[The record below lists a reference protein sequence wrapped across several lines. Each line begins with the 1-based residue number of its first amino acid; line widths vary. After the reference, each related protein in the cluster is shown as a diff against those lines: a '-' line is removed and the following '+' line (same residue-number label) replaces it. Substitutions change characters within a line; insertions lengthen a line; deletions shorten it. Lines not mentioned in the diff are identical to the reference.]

1 MSEELLMVLLADA
14 RLPVAGHTQSGQLEA
29 AVRSGLTAE
38 QVPVFMRSRLAS
50 VVRVEAG
57 TAVVGLHRLRAG
69 LPLEPVLDAWAAR
82 TPAAP
87 MRDTSRTLG
96 RALLRLVRRLFPD
109 SVHVA
114 EVAALERPCRPL
126 VLAAAAATGG
136 LAPASLARLV
146 AYDDLQ
152 TVAAAALKLLPLD
165 PLDAT
170 SWVHD
175 LLPEAERLAA
185 EVAPLTTPDD
195 IPAASAPQLDLWA
208 QAHARTTRRLFS
220 A

>member
-1 MSEELLMVLLADA
+1 MSEELLMMLLADA

-57 TAVVGLHRLRAG
+57 TAVVALHRLRAG

-109 SVHVA
+109 SMHVA
-114 EVAALERPCRPL
+114 EVAALERRCRPL

-136 LAPASLARLV
+136 LAPASLGRLV

-152 TVAAAALKLLPLD
+152 TVASAALKLLPLD

-175 LLPEAERLAA
+175 LLPEAERVAA
-185 EVAPLTTPDD
+185 EVAPLTDPHQ
-195 IPAASAPQLDLWA
+195 IPAPSAPQLDLWA
-208 QAHARTTRRLFS
+208 LAHADTTRRLFS

>member
-1 MSEELLMVLLADA
+1 MSDDLLMMLLADA

-57 TAVVGLHRLRAG
+57 TAVVALHRLRAG
-69 LPLEPVLDAWAAR
+69 LPLEPVYDAWAAR

-109 SVHVA
+109 SPHVA
-114 EVAALERPCRPL
+114 EVAGIERPCRPI

-136 LAPASLARLV
+136 IAPASLVRLV

-152 TVAAAALKLLPLD
+152 MVASASLKLLPLD

-185 EVAPLTTPDD
+185 EVAPLTEPQD
-195 IPAASAPQLDLWA
+195 IPAPSAPQLDLWA
-208 QAHARTTRRLFS
+208 QTHAHTTRRLFS

>member
-1 MSEELLMVLLADA
+1 MSENLLMMLLADA

-38 QVPVFMRSRLAS
+38 HVPAFMRSRQAS

-57 TAVVGLHRLRAG
+57 TAVVALHRLRAG
-69 LPLEPVLDAWAAR
+69 LPLEPVVDAWAAR

-96 RALLRLVRRLFPD
+96 RALLRLVKRLFPD
-109 SVHVA
+109 SPHVA
-114 EVAALERPCRPL
+114 EVAVLQRPCRPL
-126 VLAAAAATGG
+126 VLAAAAASGG
-136 LAPASLARLV
+136 LAPASLGRLV

-152 TVAAAALKLLPLD
+152 TVASAALKLLPLD

-175 LLPEAERLAA
+175 LLPEAERLAT
-185 EVAPLTTPDD
+185 EVAPLTDPDQ
-195 IPAASAPQLDLWA
+195 IPAPSAPHLDLWA
-208 QAHARTTRRLFS
+208 LAHADTTRRLFS

>member
-1 MSEELLMVLLADA
+1 MSETLLLMLLADA

-29 AVRSGLTAE
+29 AVRAGLTAE

-57 TAVVGLHRLRAG
+57 TAVVALNRLRAG

-96 RALLRLVRRLFPD
+96 RAMLRLVRRLFPD
-109 SVHVA
+109 SPHVA

-136 LAPASLARLV
+136 IAPASLGRLV
-146 AYDDLQ
+146 VYDDLQ
-152 TVAAAALKLLPLD
+152 TVASAALKLLPLD

-175 LLPEAERLAA
+175 LLPEAERIAVA
-185 EVAPLTTPDD
+185 VAPLADPHH
-195 IPAASAPQLDLWA
+195 IPAPSAPQLDLWA
-208 QAHARTTRRLFS
+208 QTHAHTTRRLFS

>member
-82 TPAAP
+82 TPSAP

-96 RALLRLVRRLFPD
+96 RALLRLVKRLFPD
-109 SVHVA
+109 SVHVG

-136 LAPASLARLV
+136 LAPASLGRLV

-152 TVAAAALKLLPLD
+152 TVASAALKLLPLD

-170 SWVHD
+170 SWVHE

-185 EVAPLTTPDD
+185 GIAPLTDPDQ
-195 IPAASAPQLDLWA
+195 IPAPSAPQLDLWA

>member
-1 MSEELLMVLLADA
+1 MSDDLLMMLLADA

-29 AVRSGLTAE
+29 AVRSGLTAD

-57 TAVVGLHRLRAG
+57 TAVVALHRLRAG

-82 TPAAP
+82 TPAAS

-96 RALLRLVRRLFPD
+96 RALLRLVGRLFPE
-109 SVHVA
+109 STHVA
-114 EVAALERPCRPL
+114 EVAVLERPCRPL
-126 VLAAAAATGG
+126 VLAAAAAAGG
-136 LAPASLARLV
+136 IAPASLGRLV

-152 TVAAAALKLLPLD
+152 TVASASLKLLPLD
-165 PLDAT
+165 PLETT
-170 SWVHD
+170 SWVYD
-175 LLPEAERLAA
+175 LLPEAERLAT
-185 EVAPLTTPDD
+185 EVASLTDPDQ
-195 IPAASAPQLDLWA
+195 IPAPGAPQLDLWA
-208 QAHARTTRRLFS
+208 QTHAHTTRRLFS

>member
-1 MSEELLMVLLADA
+1 MSETLLLMLLADA

-29 AVRSGLTAE
+29 AVRAGLTAE

-57 TAVVGLHRLRAG
+57 TAVVALNRLRAG

-96 RALLRLVRRLFPD
+96 RAMLRLVRRLFPD
-109 SVHVA
+109 SPHVA

-136 LAPASLARLV
+136 IAPASLGRLV
-146 AYDDLQ
+146 VYDDLQ
-152 TVAAAALKLLPLD
+152 TVASAALKLLPLD

-175 LLPEAERLAA
+175 LLPEAERIAV
-185 EVAPLTTPDD
+185 EVAPLADPHH
-195 IPAASAPQLDLWA
+195 IPAPSAPQLDLWA
-208 QAHARTTRRLFS
+208 QTHAHTTRRLFS

>member
-1 MSEELLMVLLADA
+1 MSENLLMMLLADA

-69 LPLEPVLDAWAAR
+69 LPFEPVVDGWAAR
-82 TPAAP
+82 TPAAA

-126 VLAAAAATGG
+126 VLASAAAAGG

-152 TVAAAALKLLPLD
+152 TVASAALKLLPLD

-170 SWVHD
+170 GWVHD

-185 EVAPLTTPDD
+185 EVAPLTDPHQ
-195 IPAASAPQLDLWA
+195 IPAPSAPQLDLWA
-208 QAHARTTRRLFS
+208 QSHARTTRRLFS

>member
-1 MSEELLMVLLADA
+1 MSEELLMMLLADA

-29 AVRSGLTAE
+29 AVRSGLAAE
-38 QVPVFMRSRLAS
+38 QVPVFMRSRLGS

-57 TAVVGLHRLRAG
+57 AAVVALHRLRAG
-69 LPLEPVLDAWAAR
+69 LPLPPVAEAWAAR

-96 RALLRLVRRLFPD
+96 RAMLRLVRRLLPD
-109 SVHVA
+109 SAHVA

-126 VLAAAAATGG
+126 VLAAAAAAGG
-136 LAPASLARLV
+136 LAPVSLGRLV

-152 TVAAAALKLLPLD
+152 TVASAALKLLPLD

-175 LLPEAERLAA
+175 LLPEAERLAT
-185 EVAPLTTPDD
+185 EVAPLTTPER
-195 IPAASAPQLDLWA
+195 IPAPSAPQLDLWA
-208 QAHARTTRRLFS
+208 QTHARTTRRLFS

>member
-1 MSEELLMVLLADA
+1 MSEELLMMLLADA

-69 LPLEPVLDAWAAR
+69 LPVEPVLDAWAAR

-109 SVHVA
+109 SPHVKA
-114 EVAALERPCRPL
+114 VAVLERPCRPL

-152 TVAAAALKLLPLD
+152 TVASAALKLLPLD

-185 EVAPLTTPDD
+185 AVAPLTEPHQ
-195 IPAASAPQLDLWA
+195 IPASSAPQLDLWA
-208 QAHARTTRRLFS
+208 QAHAQTTRRLFS

>member
-1 MSEELLMVLLADA
+1 MSDDLLMMLLADA

-29 AVRSGLTAE
+29 AVRSGLTGE

-57 TAVVGLHRLRAG
+57 TAVVALHRLRAG
-69 LPLEPVLDAWAAR
+69 LPLEPVYDAWAAR

-109 SVHVA
+109 SPHVA
-114 EVAALERPCRPL
+114 EVAGIERPCRPI

-136 LAPASLARLV
+136 IAPASLVRLV

-152 TVAAAALKLLPLD
+152 TVASASLKLLPLD

-185 EVAPLTTPDD
+185 EVAPLTEPQD
-195 IPAASAPQLDLWA
+195 IPAPSAPQLDLWA
-208 QAHARTTRRLFS
+208 QTHAHTTRRLFS

>member
-1 MSEELLMVLLADA
+1 MLLADA

-38 QVPVFMRSRLAS
+38 QVPAFLRSRQTS

-57 TAVVGLHRLRAG
+57 TAVVALHRLRAG

-87 MRDTSRTLG
+87 MRDTSRALG

-109 SVHVA
+109 SAHVA
-114 EVAALERPCRPL
+114 EVAALERSCRPL

-136 LAPASLARLV
+136 LTPASLGRLV

-152 TVAAAALKLLPLD
+152 TVASAALKLLPLD
-165 PLDAT
+165 PLDTT
-170 SWVHD
+170 SWVHQ

-185 EVAPLTTPDD
+185 ELAPLTDPHQ
-195 IPAASAPQLDLWA
+195 IPAPSAPQLDLWA

>member
-1 MSEELLMVLLADA
+1 MSENLLMMLLADA

-50 VVRVEAG
+50 VVRVEAC

-69 LPLEPVLDAWAAR
+69 LPLEPVVDGWAAR
-82 TPAAP
+82 TPAAA

-152 TVAAAALKLLPLD
+152 TVASAALKLLPLD

-170 SWVHD
+170 GWVHE
-175 LLPEAERLAA
+175 LLPEAELLAA
-185 EVAPLTTPDD
+185 EVAPLTDPHQ
-195 IPAASAPQLDLWA
+195 IPAPSAPQLDLWA

>member
-1 MSEELLMVLLADA
+1 MSENLLMMLLADA

-57 TAVVGLHRLRAG
+57 TAAVALHRLRAG
-69 LPLEPVLDAWAAR
+69 LPLEAVLDAWAAR

-109 SVHVA
+109 SAHVA

-126 VLAAAAATGG
+126 VLAAAAAEGG
-136 LAPASLARLV
+136 LAPASLGRLV

-152 TVAAAALKLLPLD
+152 TVASAALKLLPLD

-175 LLPEAERLAA
+175 LLPEAERVAA
-185 EVAPLTTPDD
+185 EVAPLTDPHQ
-195 IPAASAPQLDLWA
+195 IPAPSAPQLDLWA
-208 QAHARTTRRLFS
+208 LAHADTTRRLFS

>member
-1 MSEELLMVLLADA
+1 MSDDLLMMLLADA

-29 AVRSGLTAE
+29 AVRSGLTAD
-38 QVPVFMRSRLAS
+38 QVPDFMRSRLAS

-57 TAVVGLHRLRAG
+57 TAVVALHRLRAG

-82 TPAAP
+82 TPAAS

-96 RALLRLVRRLFPD
+96 RALLRLVRRLFPE
-109 SVHVA
+109 SPHVV
-114 EVAALERPCRPL
+114 EVAGLERPCRPL

-136 LAPASLARLV
+136 IAPASLGRLV

-152 TVAAAALKLLPLD
+152 TVASASLKLLPLD
-165 PLDAT
+165 PLEST
-170 SWVHD
+170 SWVYD

-185 EVAPLTTPDD
+185 EVAPLTDPHH
-195 IPAASAPQLDLWA
+195 IPAPSAPQLDLWA
-208 QAHARTTRRLFS
+208 QTHAHTTRRLFS

>member
-1 MSEELLMVLLADA
+1 MSDDLLMMLLSDA

-57 TAVVGLHRLRAG
+57 TAVVALHRLRAG
-69 LPLEPVLDAWAAR
+69 LPLEPVYDAWAAR

-96 RALLRLVRRLFPD
+96 RALLRLVKRLFPD
-109 SVHVA
+109 SPHVT
-114 EVAALERPCRPL
+114 EVAGIGRPCRPL
-126 VLAAAAATGG
+126 VLAAAGATGG
-136 LAPASLARLV
+136 IAPASLGRLV

-152 TVAAAALKLLPLD
+152 TVASASLKLLPLD

-170 SWVHD
+170 SWVHE
-175 LLPEAERLAA
+175 LLPEADRLAT
-185 EVAPLTTPDD
+185 EVAPLTDPQD
-195 IPAASAPQLDLWA
+195 IPAPSAPQLDLWA
-208 QAHARTTRRLFS
+208 QTHAHTTRRLFS

>member
-1 MSEELLMVLLADA
+1 MSENLLMMLLADA

-69 LPLEPVLDAWAAR
+69 LPLEQVLDAWAAR

-109 SVHVA
+109 SPHVA

-136 LAPASLARLV
+136 LAPASLGRLV

-152 TVAAAALKLLPLD
+152 TVASAALKLLPLD

-175 LLPEAERLAA
+175 LLSEAERLAT
-185 EVAPLTTPDD
+185 EVAPLTDPHQ
-195 IPAASAPQLDLWA
+195 IPAPSAPQLDLWA
-208 QAHARTTRRLFS
+208 LAHADTTRRLFS

>member
-1 MSEELLMVLLADA
+1 MSEDLLMMLLADA

-57 TAVVGLHRLRAG
+57 AAAVALHRLRVG

-109 SVHVA
+109 SPQVA
-114 EVAALERPCRPL
+114 EVAGLERPCRPL

-136 LAPASLARLV
+136 LAAASLGRLV

-152 TVAAAALKLLPLD
+152 TVASAALKLLPLD

-170 SWVHD
+170 AWVHD
-175 LLPEAERLAA
+175 LLPEAERLAT
-185 EVAPLTTPDD
+185 EVAPLTDPHQ
-195 IPAASAPQLDLWA
+195 IPAPSAPQIDLWA
-208 QAHARTTRRLFS
+208 QTHARTTRRLFS

>member
-1 MSEELLMVLLADA
+1 MSDDLLMMLLADA

-57 TAVVGLHRLRAG
+57 TAVVALHRLRAG
-69 LPLEPVLDAWAAR
+69 LPLEPVIDAWAAR
-82 TPAAP
+82 TPSAP

-109 SVHVA
+109 SPHLA
-114 EVAALERPCRPL
+114 EVTGLERPCRPL
-126 VLAAAAATGG
+126 VLAAAAAIGG
-136 LAPASLARLV
+136 IAPASLGRLV

-152 TVAAAALKLLPLD
+152 TVASAALKLLPLD
-165 PLDAT
+165 PLDTT

-175 LLPEAERLAA
+175 LLPEAERLAI
-185 EVAPLTTPDD
+185 EVAPLTDPHD
-195 IPAASAPQLDLWA
+195 IPAPSAPQLDLWA
-208 QAHARTTRRLFS
+208 QTHAHTTRRLFS

>member
-1 MSEELLMVLLADA
+1 MSEELLMMLLADA

-57 TAVVGLHRLRAG
+57 AAVVGLHRLRAG

-82 TPAAP
+82 TPSAP

-96 RALLRLVRRLFPD
+96 RALLRLVTRLFPD

-136 LAPASLARLV
+136 LAPAALARLV

-152 TVAAAALKLLPLD
+152 TVASAALKLLPLD

-170 SWVHD
+170 SWVHE
-175 LLPEAERLAA
+175 LLPEAERLATD
-185 EVAPLTTPDD
+185 VAPLTDPDR
-195 IPAASAPQLDLWA
+195 IPAPSAPQLDLWA

>member
-1 MSEELLMVLLADA
+1 MADDLMLMLLADA

-29 AVRSGLTAE
+29 AVRSGLTAA
-38 QVPVFMRSRLAS
+38 QVSVLMRSRLGS
-50 VVRVEAG
+50 VARVEAG
-57 TAVVGLHRLRAG
+57 TAVVALHRLRAG
-69 LPLEPVLDAWAAR
+69 LPLAPVVDAWAAR

-87 MRDTSRTLG
+87 MRETSHTLA

-109 SVHVA
+109 SPHVA
-114 EVAALERPCRPL
+114 DAAGVEGVCRPI
-126 VLAAAAATGG
+126 VLAAAAAAGG
-136 LAPASLARLV
+136 ISPASLGRLV

-152 TVAAAALKLLPLD
+152 TVASAALKLLPLD

-175 LLPEAERLAA
+175 LLPAADRLAT
-185 EVAPLTTPDD
+185 EVAALTSPDE
-195 IPAASAPQLDLWA
+195 IPAPSAPQLDLWA
-208 QAHARTTRRLFS
+208 LAHAATTRRLFS

>member
-1 MSEELLMVLLADA
+1 MMLLADA

-38 QVPVFMRSRLAS
+38 QVTAFMRSRLAS

-57 TAVVGLHRLRAG
+57 TASVALHRLRAG

-96 RALLRLVRRLFPD
+96 RALLRLVKRVFPD
-109 SVHVA
+109 SPHVHA
-114 EVAALERPCRPL
+114 VAALQRPCRPL

-152 TVAAAALKLLPLD
+152 TVASAALKLLPLD

-170 SWVHD
+170 TWVHD
-175 LLPEAERLAA
+175 LLPEAERLAT
-185 EVAPLTTPDD
+185 EVAPLTDPDQ
-195 IPAASAPQLDLWA
+195 IPAPSAPQLDLWA
-208 QAHARTTRRLFS
+208 LAHADTTRRLFS